1 LNIAGCAAMQQ
12 FASQEETMH
21 RLLYL
26 FARPGLTIALWTTLG
41 FSILL
46 PLQAQCPA
54 TPNIFQ
60 ATLMEQNQP
69 GTEISTGQLQQ
80 ILASGSMSVF
90 DVRFPL
96 EYAISHIPGV
106 VNIPPENNTSATS
119 EVSQIRALYPD
130 PHTQFVLTCN
140 GPFCGKSKRVA
151 AGLVA
156 AGYDNFFRYQLGLPV
171 WRALGNTVQ
180 TDLAGFAY
188 IYNRD
193 LTAVFVDARSPDA
206 FLDNTVACAV
216 NIQPGEATAANDD
229 GRLPLWDKGARVV
242 VFAEDPQLAKTVAS
256 EIALK
261 AYWSSSYFGGT
272 FKDLEHSRLL
282 HMRGK
287 RQCANAG
294 E

>member
-1 LNIAGCAAMQQ
+1 MQQ

-41 FSILL
+41 SSILL

-96 EYAISHIPGV
+96 EYAISHIPGI

-130 PHTQFVLTCN
+130 PHTPFVLTCN

-156 AGYDNFFRYQLGLPV
+156 AGYDSFFRYQLGLPV

-206 FLDNTVACAV
+206 FLDKTVACAV
-216 NIQPGEATAANDD
+216 NVQPGEATAANDD

-272 FKDLEHSRLL
+272 FKDLENSRLL
-282 HMRGK
+282 HKRGK

>member
-1 LNIAGCAAMQQ
+1 
-12 FASQEETMH
+12 MH

-26 FARPGLTIALWTTLG
+26 FARPVLTIAFLTTLS
-41 FSILL
+41 FTILL

-69 GTEISTGQLQQ
+69 GTEISTEQLQQ
-80 ILASGSMSVF
+80 ILALGSMPVF

-96 EYAISHIPGV
+96 EYAISHIPGA
-106 VNIPPENNTSATS
+106 VNVPPDNNTSATR
-119 EVSQIRALYPD
+119 EVTQIMALYPD

-156 AGYDNFFRYQLGLPV
+156 AGYDRFFRYQLGLPV
-171 WRALGNTVQ
+171 WRALGNSVQ
-180 TDLAGFAY
+180 TDLGGFAY

-193 LTAVFVDARSPDA
+193 QTAVFVDARPPEA
-206 FLDNTVACAV
+206 FRDNTMACAV
-216 NIQPGEATAANDD
+216 NVQPGEATAANDD

-242 VFAEDPQLAKTVAS
+242 VFADDPQLAKTVAS

-272 FKDLEHSRLL
+272 FKDLENSRLL
-282 HMRGK
+282 HIHGK
-287 RQCANAG
+287 RQCGNAG
-294 E
+294 K

>member
-1 LNIAGCAAMQQ
+1 
-12 FASQEETMH
+12 MH

-26 FARPGLTIALWTTLG
+26 FGRPALAIALLTTLS
-41 FSILL
+41 FTVLL
-46 PLQAQCPA
+46 PLQAQCPS

-69 GTEISTGQLQQ
+69 ATEISTEQLQQ
-80 ILASGSMSVF
+80 IFALGSMRVL

-96 EYAISHIPGV
+96 EYAISHIPGAI
-106 VNIPPENNTSATS
+106 NIPPDNNTSATR
-119 EVSQIRALYPD
+119 EVSEIMALYPD
-130 PHTQFVLTCN
+130 PHSQFVLTCN

-156 AGYDNFFRYQLGLPV
+156 AGYDSFFRYQLGLPV

-180 TDLAGFAY
+180 TDLQGFAY
-188 IYNRD
+188 IFNRD
-193 LTAVFVDARSPDA
+193 QTAVFVDARTPDA
-206 FLDNTVACAV
+206 FRDETVACAV
-216 NIQPGEATAANDD
+216 NVQPGEATAANDD

-242 VFAEDPQLAKTVAS
+242 VFADDPQLAKTVAS

-272 FKDLEHSRLL
+272 FRDLKNSRLL
-282 HMRGK
+282 QIHGK
-287 RQCANAG
+287 RACAMG
-294 E
+294 K

>member
-1 LNIAGCAAMQQ
+1 LNIAGYAAMQQ
-12 FASQEETMH
+12 FACQEETMH

-26 FARPGLTIALWTTLG
+26 FARPALTIALWTILG

-96 EYAISHIPGV
+96 EYAISHIPGI